1 VYNYFQH
8 NKGDSVMKNLIR
20 KMWDAHVIRQ
30 QKRADFRML
39 NMLDDK
45 QLNDLGIGRSQIR
58 NAIYGKDIN

>member
-1 VYNYFQH
+1 
-8 NKGDSVMKNLIR
+8 MKKLLT
-20 KMWDAHVIRQ
+20 KLWQDHCLRQ

-39 NMLDDK
+39 HMLDDK

>member
-1 VYNYFQH
+1 
-8 NKGDSVMKNLIR
+8 MKNLIR

-58 NAIYGKDIN
+58 NVIYGKDAN